1 MKEKS
6 KVDQSFKSFY
16 NMIQAPFHAK
26 IHVLKTNNAKD
37 YFNSILGEFLLKE
50 RIVHQSSCID
60 TPQQHGI
67 VKRKN

>member
-6 KVDQSFKSFY
+6 KVDQIFKSFY

-37 YFNSILGEFLLKE
+37 YFNSILGN
-50 RIVHQSSCID
+50 SY
-60 TPQQHGI
+60 
-67 VKRKN
+67 